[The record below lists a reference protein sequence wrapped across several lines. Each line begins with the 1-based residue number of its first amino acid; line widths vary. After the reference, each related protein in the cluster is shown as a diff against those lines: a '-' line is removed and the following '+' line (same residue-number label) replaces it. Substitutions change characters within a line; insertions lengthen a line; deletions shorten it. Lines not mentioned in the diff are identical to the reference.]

1 VVDKARRKS
10 LSATFRQS
18 SPEAGVYRIVNRRTG
33 RFLLSST
40 ANLAGLRSRFEFA
53 SSTNSPGALDSS
65 LREDIAGFGFES
77 FSFEVHDDLEIKP
90 DMTPAQI
97 AEDLATLEALW
108 REKTDRSLLY

>member
-1 VVDKARRKS
+1 MVDKARRKS

-18 SPEAGVYRIVNRRTG
+18 SPEAGVYRIVNRRNG

-77 FSFEVHDDLEIKP
+77 FSFGCSTIS
-90 DMTPAQI
+90 
-97 AEDLATLEALW
+97 
-108 REKTDRSLLY
+108 RSSRT